1 MANLTIQVENE
12 TVKLNH
18 PSFGELPITEE
29 DLLSLEEFLKT
40 YKVKDKKAQHDKEF
54 EKLVWSI
61 AYKKS
66 GKETAKKA
74 YLKIRKEVARTNEQR
89 EDVLEAWRYVNEVM
103 FPAQHKEKGTKQFIP
118 MPSTWFNQQR
128 WNDEDV
134 QQGLHQRFVTG
145 ESTPPVTQITKADQ
159 REYDRMVELQSFYTK
174 YQGAA

>member
-1 MANLTIQVENE
+1 MINLTLDGDLV
-12 TVKLNH
+12 TLDKLGQNN
-18 PSFGELPITEE
+18 FLVTLDEVD
-29 DLLSLEEFLKT
+29 DLIKSLQAYSK
-40 YKVKDKKAQHDKEF
+40 KIDKKAQYEKEF
-54 EKLVWSI
+54 EELVWPI

-66 GKETAKKA
+66 GKETTKKA
-74 YLKIRKEVARTNEQR
+74 YLKIRKEVARNDQQR
-89 EDVLEAWRYVNEVM
+89 DDVLEAWRYVNEVM